1 LRKPF
6 SVGRSRQIQHL
17 FNTSRAA
24 IAVADLEEWYPMFN
38 REPSLQR
45 RSLLAGFAAFG
56 ASAAVGCNQVM
67 AKVEQNN
74 LKRRGVGLR
83 ALDTERA
90 CPGLT
95 LFAPHFVQ
103 NRAVYLVNLQGEV
116 VHTWTLPYPP
126 GLSGYL
132 TERGTLFYNGRT
144 SEENFLNR
152 FPFKGGVVLEADW
165 NGKVLW
171 EVRHR
176 DHHHHGILLR
186 NGNVLLHCMGQ
197 VPDEIARRVKGGI
210 IENNMLSGQY
220 APQSEGDAGKMYS
233 DYLVELTPAGKTVW
247 EWRTWEHLDPAADG
261 IAEVQAP
268 RTMWAQGNSVE
279 ELPNGDILA
288 SYRPTSTVIRISR
301 DTGKIVWKL
310 GPPMLAG
317 QHAPTLLP
325 SGNVLIFDNGV
336 HRLDDSLPFSRVIEV
351 NPVTKEIVWQYQD
364 KPAWNFFSPRMG
376 NAQRLPNGN
385 TLVDEASFG
394 RFFEV
399 TTEGD
404 IVWEYVNPFFGKPFF
419 GGPPTSE
426 SNQVFRAFRYSAE
439 EIDRAR
445 RSG

>member
-1 LRKPF
+1 
-6 SVGRSRQIQHL
+6 
-17 FNTSRAA
+17 
-24 IAVADLEEWYPMFN
+24 
-38 REPSLQR
+38 
-45 RSLLAGFAAFG
+45 
-56 ASAAVGCNQVM
+56 
-67 AKVEQNN
+67 
-74 LKRRGVGLR
+74 
-83 ALDTERA
+83 
-90 CPGLT
+90 
-95 LFAPHFVQ
+95 
-103 NRAVYLVNLQGEV
+103 
-116 VHTWTLPYPP
+116 
-126 GLSGYL
+126 
-132 TERGTLFYNGRT
+132 
-144 SEENFLNR
+144 
-152 FPFKGGVVLEADW
+152 
-165 NGKVLW
+165 
-171 EVRHR
+171 
-176 DHHHHGILLR
+176 
-186 NGNVLLHCMGQ
+186 
-197 VPDEIARRVKGGI
+197 
-210 IENNMLSGQY
+210 
-220 APQSEGDAGKMYS
+220 
-233 DYLVELTPAGKTVW
+233 
-247 EWRTWEHLDPAADG
+247 
-261 IAEVQAP
+261 
-268 RTMWAQGNSVE
+268 MWAQGNSVE

-351 NPVTKEIVWQYQD
+351 NPVTKEIVWRYQD